1 VIELVDSVTGLAAEK
16 VGQADVAARQHMHR
30 QVLGSGRHSAG
41 VIVPGQPDQKPWRA
55 HAGLRGEADQAA
67 RRMTVGLGSHHEH
80 RVLQH
85 PDQPVERVIA
95 HTAIMAQ
102 RQACGML

>member
-1 VIELVDSVTGLAAEK
+1 
-16 VGQADVAARQHMHR
+16 
-30 QVLGSGRHSAG
+30 
-41 VIVPGQPDQKPWRA
+41 
-55 HAGLRGEADQAA
+55 LRGEADQAA